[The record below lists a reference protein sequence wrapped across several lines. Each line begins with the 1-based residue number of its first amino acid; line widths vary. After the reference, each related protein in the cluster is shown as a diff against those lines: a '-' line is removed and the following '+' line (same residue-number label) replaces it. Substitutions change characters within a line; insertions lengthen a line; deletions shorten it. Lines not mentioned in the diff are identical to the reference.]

1 MFFISMLTPKSPIE
15 IMSPAGSYE
24 SLMAAIQ
31 GGAGSVYFGVGTL
44 NMRARSS
51 VNFTLADLAQI
62 TAICREHGVKSYLT
76 VNTVIYDEE
85 IEYMQQVV
93 DAASE
98 NSISALIA
106 SDLSVMEYARS
117 RGLEVHISTQ
127 CNVTNM
133 QAVRFYARFADVM
146 VLARELSLEQVAA
159 IVKNIEREN
168 ITGPSGKKVVI
179 EMFVHG
185 AMCMAVSGKC
195 YLSQDMF
202 NKSANRGACYQPC
215 RREYRIRDYD
225 NEVDLNIDNHFI
237 LSPKD
242 MKTIDFLD
250 KILEA
255 GVGVLKIEGRGR
267 SPEYVKVVTQC
278 YREAAEAV
286 QNGCFDSEKI
296 KNWNEQLSQIYNRG
310 YWEGYYL
317 GKTLPEWTN
326 VYGSKATRSKMYV
339 GKITN
344 YFVKAKVAEVKIET
358 GRLNP
363 GDTMMILGPTTGV
376 LEAVVEEIWVDEKP
390 VEVAIKGETCS
401 IQVKEMVRRSDKL
414 YKIID
419 R

>member
-1 MFFISMLTPKSPIE
+1 MNLQKSHIE

-31 GGAGSVYFGVGTL
+31 GGADSVYFGVGTL

-51 VNFTLADLAQI
+51 VNFTLEDLAQI
-62 TAICREHGVKSYLT
+62 AAICREHKVRSYLT

-85 IEYMQQVV
+85 TAYMQSVV
-93 DAASE
+93 DAAKE
-98 NSISALIA
+98 NGISAIIA
-106 SDLSVMEYARS
+106 SDIAVMDYARS
-117 RGLEVHISTQ
+117 KGVEVHISTQ
-127 CNVTNM
+127 CNISNFQTVK
-133 QAVRFYARFADVM
+133 FYAQYADVM
-146 VLARELSLEQVAA
+146 VLARELSLEQIAA
-159 IVKNIEREN
+159 ITKRIEEEN
-168 ITGPSGKKVVI
+168 ITGPSGKKI
-179 EMFVHG
+179 EIEIFVHG

-237 LSPKD
+237 MSPKD

-250 KILEA
+250 KIIGA
-255 GVGVLKIEGRGR
+255 GVRVLKIEGRGR
-267 SPEYVKVVTQC
+267 APEYVKAVTQC
-278 YREAAEAV
+278 YREAANSILDGTFS
-286 QNGCFDSEKI
+286 QEKI
-296 KNWNEQLSQIYNRG
+296 EQWNSRLNQVYNRG

-326 VYGSKATRSKMYV
+326 VYGSKSTRKKTYI

-344 YFVKAKVAEVKIET
+344 YFAKIGVAEVTMET
-358 GRLNP
+358 GELKT
-363 GDTMMILGPTTGV
+363 GDDFVILGPTTGV
-376 LEAVVEEIWVDEKP
+376 IEGKIEEIRVDEKP
-390 VEVAIKGETCS
+390 AEKTFKGEICS
-401 IQVKEMVRRSDKL
+401 IPVKETVRRSDKL
-414 YKIID
+414 YKITD

>member
-1 MFFISMLTPKSPIE
+1 MTTQANIE

-31 GGAGSVYFGVGTL
+31 GGAHSVYFGVGTL
-44 NMRARSS
+44 NMRARSTM
-51 VNFTLADLAQI
+51 NFSFDDLAQI
-62 TAICREHGVKSYLT
+62 TAICREHKVRSYLT
-76 VNTVIYDEE
+76 VNTVIYDDEM
-85 IEYMQQVV
+85 EYMQQLV
-93 DAASE
+93 DAAIE
-98 NSISALIA
+98 NGISAIIA
-106 SDLSVMEYARS
+106 SDLSVMEYARN
-117 RGLEVHISTQ
+117 RGMEIHISTQ
-127 CNVTNM
+127 CNITNM
-133 QAVRFYARFADVM
+133 QAVRFYARYADVM

-159 IVKNIEREN
+159 IAKNIEKEN
-168 ITGPSGKKVVI
+168 ITGHSGKKIVI

-242 MKTIDFLD
+242 MKTIGFLD

-267 SPEYVKVVTQC
+267 SPEYVKTVTQC
-278 YREAAEAV
+278 YREAADAV
-286 QNGCFDSEKI
+286 GEGTFNAEKI
-296 KNWNEQLSQIYNRG
+296 QKWNDHLNQVYNRG
-310 YWEGYYL
+310 YWDGYYL

-326 VYGSKATRSKMYV
+326 VYGSKAIQRKVYV

-344 YFVKAKVAEVKIET
+344 YFAKAGVAEIKIET
-358 GRLNP
+358 GELRI
-363 GDTMMILGPTTGV
+363 GDAIIISGPTTGV
-376 LEAVVEEIWVDEKP
+376 LEGVIEEIRVNEKP
-390 VEVAIKGETCS
+390 VELTVKGEICS
-401 IQVKEMVRRSDKL
+401 IPVKEIVRRSDKL
-414 YKIID
+414 YKIIA

>member
-1 MFFISMLTPKSPIE
+1 MSHPKSPIE

-51 VNFTLADLAQI
+51 MNFTLDDLAQI
-62 TAICREHGVKSYLT
+62 ASVCREHKVRSYLT

-85 IEYMQQVV
+85 TAYMQSLV
-93 DAASE
+93 DAAKE
-98 NSISALIA
+98 NGITAIIA
-106 SDLSVMEYARS
+106 SDIAVMEYARS
-117 RGLEVHISTQ
+117 KGVEIHISTQ
-127 CNVTNM
+127 CNITNI
-133 QAVRFYARFADVM
+133 QAVRFYSQYADVM

-159 IVKNIEREN
+159 ITQKIDEEN
-168 ITGPSGKKVVI
+168 ITGPSGKKIEI

-195 YLSQDMF
+195 YISQDMF

-225 NEVDLNIDNHFI
+225 DEVDLSIDNHFI
-237 LSPKD
+237 MSPKD

-250 KILEA
+250 KLIGA
-255 GVGVLKIEGRGR
+255 GVRVLKIEGRGR
-267 SPEYVKVVTQC
+267 APEYVKTVTQC
-278 YREAAEAV
+278 YREAADAILD
-286 QNGCFDSEKI
+286 GTYTPEKVEQ
-296 KNWNEQLSQIYNRG
+296 WNHRLNQVYNRG

-326 VYGSKATRSKMYV
+326 VYGSKSTRKKTYI

-344 YFVKAKVAEVKIET
+344 YFTKIGVAEVTIET
-358 GRLNP
+358 GDLKI
-363 GDTMMILGPTTGV
+363 GDDYVILGPTTGV
-376 LEAVVEEIWVDEKP
+376 IEGKIDEIRVDEKP
-390 VEVAIKGETCS
+390 VEQTFKGEICS
-401 IQVKEMVRRSDKL
+401 IAVKETIRRSDKL
-414 YKIID
+414 YKITD